1 MESYIPKV
9 ESSYDESGPETPE
22 SLGVLFNTEFFD
34 DFVAIMRRKSKTD
47 PSARFEI
54 VADWVDVNKT
64 RSAKALLD
72 NYGARFR
79 IDSVAIRATRA
90 QYEEDVNAFQSGV
103 KWSEVPE
110 NI

>member
-1 MESYIPKV
+1 MPKV
-9 ESSYDESGPETPE
+9 ELSSDESGPETPE
-22 SLGVLFNTEFFD
+22 SLGILFNAESFD
-34 DFVAIMRRKSKTD
+34 DFVTAMRRKSKTN

-79 IDSVAIRATRA
+79 IDSVTIRATRA
-90 QYEEDVNAFQSGV
+90 QYEEDVNALQSGV
-103 KWSEVPE
+103 RWVEVSE
-110 NI
+110 NA